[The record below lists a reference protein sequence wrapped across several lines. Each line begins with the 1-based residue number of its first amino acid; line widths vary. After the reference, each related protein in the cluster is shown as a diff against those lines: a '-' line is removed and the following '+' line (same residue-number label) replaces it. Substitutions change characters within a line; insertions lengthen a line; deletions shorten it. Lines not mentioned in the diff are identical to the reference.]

1 VGSSSEE
8 VVDSVGNA
16 VADASGSIVKV
27 MVAVVVERVMVAVR
41 VMRSVNWVEEVVEE
55 RIGVLEREVEVDSR
69 SDADREVEVDPRLEL
84 NSKPELDAVVD
95 EDVKEEVAE
104 KEEEDDI
111 ALRLGPTTTVVV
123 PTPLV
128 TTTVVVMVLRP
139 LVLADVSR
147 LEDCEEPVLV
157 EETNPV
163 DVPDEAPPVVAE
175 TLAVVD
181 ELGNK
186 PSGMAPNTC
195 LAFSTSVH
203 PRIAPCVVFIGIAKH
218 TVPGT
223 LQGEIWNAS
232 PLVQKASPPA
242 THAVWPVDVGRHG
255 GGGCRGVLDD
265 GWDLGVGSSC
275 HGRSVGGGAGGRR
288 QSGREGR
295 AQAA

>member
-1 VGSSSEE
+1 VVEAPSTAPLATSSADEVVIVVGTANTGRKLLVVLLVLAVVLSMGMTTREALVVVAVVVVVGRGTGVKTSEGTVKAGGGAKVKSGTCWEDGAAVGSSSEE

-41 VMRSVNWVEEVVEE
+41 VMRSVNSVEEVVEE

-84 NSKPELDAVVD
+84 DSNPEPDTVV
-95 EDVKEEVAE
+95 EADVKEEVAE
-104 KEEEDDI
+104 KEDDI
-111 ALRLGPTTTVVV
+111 ALGLGPTTTVVV
-123 PTPLV
+123 STPLV

-157 EETNPV
+157 EDTNPV

-175 TLAVVD
+175 TLPVVD

-195 LAFSTSVH
+195 LAFSTSLH
-203 PRIAPCVVFIGIAKH
+203 PRIAP
-218 TVPGT
+218 
-223 LQGEIWNAS
+223 
-232 PLVQKASPPA
+232 
-242 THAVWPVDVGRHG
+242 
-255 GGGCRGVLDD
+255 
-265 GWDLGVGSSC
+265 
-275 HGRSVGGGAGGRR
+275 
-288 QSGREGR
+288 
-295 AQAA
+295 